1 MRRRPFRPVTLSR
14 ALAETRIRALGQSR
28 TWTCLRLALQTLLAP
43 VQTLDALRWLG
54 LVRPPVHG

>member
-1 MRRRPFRPVTLSR
+1 MTLSR

-43 VQTLDALRWLG
+43 VQTVDALRWLG